1 MTREEEIWNAINN
14 LQIGDYNEDDSSDND
29 EYDGNDLQNAFCTG
43 AKWADKNQKNPW
55 IKWNDKKPEE
65 GIEVIAYNKNW
76 IDEDFNPNGTRIGFI
91 NGDGE
96 FTSAYWWDYQD
107 CYTTINSSLC
117 LEDKVFYSNHINN
130 TEPEMWMYIPNH

>member
-1 MTREEEIWNAINN
+1 MTREE
-14 LQIGDYNEDDSSDND
+14 QISKEAYIQEELVYIDAESFI
-29 EYDGNDLQNAFCTG
+29 EG

-107 CYTTINSSLC
+107 CYITINSSLC